1 MELIIKSASAALIA
15 SAAGLLIKKSNPELS
30 LMLGLGAAAVILLS
44 SMNFAAGLRE
54 LAETVRK
61 MTGGSTLTA
70 PVLKC
75 LAIAVI
81 TRLSSEL
88 CRDSSQS
95 AAACA
100 VEFAGSICA
109 LSVSMPL
116 ILSVL
121 TMIGEFI

>member
-15 SAAGLLIKKSNPELS
+15 AALGLLIKKSNPELS
-30 LMLGLGAAAVILLS
+30 LMLGICTAAVIMLS
-44 SMNFAAGLRE
+44 SAGFAAELRE

-61 MTGGSTLTA
+61 MTGDSGLTV

-81 TRLSSEL
+81 TGLSSEM

-109 LSVSMPL
+109 MSISMPL

-121 TMIGEFI
+121 TMIGELV